1 MQQGLRQGEAAVVL
15 RLLECR
21 FGPLDETVR
30 QRIQAADAE
39 TLLLWGERVLTAQT
53 LTDVFET

>member
-1 MQQGLRQGEAAVVL
+1 LRQGEAAVVL

-53 LTDVFET
+53 LADVFEA